1 MFYNGPFQ
9 EEGNGVH
16 IYVHAHGCFPDV
28 RAGTGVM
35 VACPMC
41 EQGQVILLG
50 LDSNFT
56 ESNILGLL
64 PNYTHT

>member
-1 MFYNGPFQ
+1 M
-9 EEGNGVH
+9 VH
-16 IYVHAHGCFPDV
+16 SKRKEMVCTFTFV
-28 RAGTGVM
+28 LM
-35 VACPMC
+35 VAFPMC

-64 PNYTHT
+64 LNYTHI